1 MITGKEKPM
10 KLEAGKTVIGLAF
23 VTDEDKLNST
33 DFTVYYG
40 NALEPMINNR
50 VLHLKDKDYRAMLKA
65 FLDGKQLDQNVFWI
79 EEGGREYDIPSE
91 KEVRAASLEML
102 NREAQMLK
110 SLEQD
115 QQQEETDKDS
125 AAYAPESIHSSNPEL
140 ERKVDSLIEKIESRN
155 NVRYHRVKI
164 TSIVLSVVTV
174 LCLITSGYMFY
185 RMKQGIVPEGK
196 TQISINGK
204 TYDVPLADI
213 NVEDGESKIL
223 IYGFTTSKKDG
234 QLSQSAVPLGE
245 FRLELPQSVKE
256 ETEPKWVPVEE

>member
-1 MITGKEKPM
+1 M
-10 KLEAGKTVIGLAF
+10 KLEPGKTVIGLAF

-79 EEGGREYDIPSE
+79 EEGGREYDIPTE

-125 AAYAPESIHSSNPEL
+125 VTYVPESIQASNPEL
-140 ERKVDSLIEKIESRN
+140 EKKVDSLIGEIENRN
-155 NVRYHRVKI
+155 NVRYRRFKI
-164 TSIVLSVVTV
+164 ANIALAAVTV
-174 LCLITSGYMFY
+174 LSLAATGYMFY
-185 RMKQGIVPEGK
+185 RMKQGIVPEGM
-196 TQISINGK
+196 TQISINGT

-234 QLSQSAVPLGE
+234 QVTQSAVPLGE
-245 FRLELPQSVKE
+245 FKVELPEDSKE
-256 ETEPKWVPVEE
+256 KTEPRWVPVEQ

>member
-1 MITGKEKPM
+1 M

-79 EEGGREYDIPSE
+79 EEGGREYDIPTE

-115 QQQEETDKDS
+115 PQTEETGKDS
-125 AAYAPESIHSSNPEL
+125 ATYVPESIQASNPEL
-140 ERKVDSLIEKIESRN
+140 EKKVDALIGEMELKNNTRHRRFKIATIASA
-155 NVRYHRVKI
+155 VVA
-164 TSIVLSVVTV
+164 VLSLAAT
-174 LCLITSGYMFY
+174 GYMFY
-185 RMKQGIVPEGK
+185 RMKQEIVPEGM
-196 TQISINGK
+196 TQISINGT

-234 QLSQSAVPLGE
+234 QLLQSAVPLGE
-245 FRLELPQSVKE
+245 FRLELPQDSKE
-256 ETEPKWVPVEE
+256 KKEPRWVPIE

>member
-1 MITGKEKPM
+1 MM
-10 KLEAGKTVIGLAF
+10 KLEPGKTVIGLAF

-79 EEGGREYDIPSE
+79 EEGGREYDIPTE

-115 QQQEETDKDS
+115 RQQEETDGDNVT
-125 AAYAPESIHSSNPEL
+125 YAPESIQASNPEL
-140 ERKVDSLIEKIESRN
+140 EKKVDALIGEMELKNNTRYRRFKIATIALA
-155 NVRYHRVKI
+155 VVA
-164 TSIVLSVVTV
+164 VLSLAAT
-174 LCLITSGYMFY
+174 GYMFY
-185 RMKQGIVPEGK
+185 RMKQGIVPEGM
-196 TQISINGK
+196 TQISINGT

-245 FRLELPQSVKE
+245 FKLELPQDSKKK
-256 ETEPKWVPVEE
+256 TEPRWVPIE